1 MFLFN
6 QVKSQSDS
14 YFETSK
20 TLEIFTDL
28 YKELDVFYVD
38 DINSGDLMKKYNRRN
53 VKFFRSL
60 HNLHSGIRY

>member
-20 TLEIFTDL
+20 NLEIFTDL

-38 DINSGDLMKKYNRRN
+38 DINSGDLMKTSN
-53 VKFFRSL
+53 
-60 HNLHSGIRY
+60 